1 LNEIWICLLQKVYAK
16 VHGKYFSLYELE
28 VSNVFNDLTGCPT
41 MIINLEKSDAIAT
54 VINYFNAKSIVV
66 FYNVE

>member
-1 LNEIWICLLQKVYAK
+1 VYAK

-41 MIINLEKSDAIAT
+41 IIINLEKPDAMTTI
-54 VINYFNAKSIVV
+54 INYFNGKSIVV
-66 FYNVE
+66 FYNVEEN